1 MINANN
7 NININNSKNTVNYVS
22 ENQTR
27 ILYYSILC
35 YIFEICKEDQTEFYI
50 SKLYEV
56 LLTNNNLKIIFTYG
70 TKGKVYNNIGGKGT
84 HNVETSPFNIPSNSK
99 NY

>member
-1 MINANN
+1 MINANY

-27 ILYYSILC
+27 IFYYSILC
-35 YIFEICKEDQTEFYI
+35 YIFEICEEDQTEFYI

-56 LLTNNNLKIIFTYG
+56 LLTNNNLKIIFPYG
-70 TKGKVYNNIGGKGT
+70 TKGKVFNNIGDKGT
-84 HNVETSPFNIPSNSK
+84 PNIETSPFNIPSNSK